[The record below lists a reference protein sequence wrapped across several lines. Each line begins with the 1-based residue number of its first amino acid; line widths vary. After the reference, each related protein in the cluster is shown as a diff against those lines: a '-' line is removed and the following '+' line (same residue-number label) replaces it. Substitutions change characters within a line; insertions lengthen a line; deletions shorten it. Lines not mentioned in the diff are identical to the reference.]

1 MQMTSEVVSQ
11 QAVNERTKARRAVST
26 AHPSF
31 RWIRVVALAVVLAC
45 YAFFVPVILPVDL
58 SHVDYVTGAVPP
70 SLEHLFGTDLAGR
83 DLFLRAAHGL
93 RITLL
98 LALAGAF
105 GALALGTLVGA
116 SFAFIGGRFDRIG
129 MRVVDALN
137 AVPHLLLG
145 IVLAA
150 FLRGSFL
157 VVAIVVALTHWMQ
170 TTRLVRAELL
180 AFLGTDQN
188 RAAVSLGLTRW
199 QILRFHAGPQLFSQ
213 LAIAFVL
220 LVPHAVWHE
229 STLTFLGLGLAPH
242 EPSLG
247 TLIELGQQ
255 ALVSGAWWTLVV
267 PIGLLGLVTLIVA
280 ELLGTKGRHRHV

>member
-1 MQMTSEVVSQ
+1 MTSEVVSQ

>member
-1 MQMTSEVVSQ
+1 MTSEVVSQ
-11 QAVNERTKARRAVST
+11 QAVNERTKVRRAVST

-31 RWIRVVALAVVLAC
+31 RWIRIVALAVVLAC
-45 YAFFVPVILPVDL
+45 YAFFVPVIMPVDL

-129 MRVVDALN
+129 MRIVDALN